1 MNLVL
6 TQSAISAMWDCQE
19 LYRLT
24 YEEGLTPIS
33 YAPRALWLGSLVHD
47 GLDLWHKGG
56 GLEAALE
63 RIAVEFSKAGGDR
76 DDLCMARALLRGYV
90 NRNHDDSWIVVG
102 SEIQFS
108 GELINPATGHHSRR
122 FTFAGKADLMVRLT
136 QDLTV
141 AKTGQRVLVEHKT
154 SGPIDGGY
162 IEKIWTD
169 LQLAAYLIY
178 LGSAEDPIASVLYNV
193 LAKPK
198 LQRLQVNSRRSE
210 PESDEAFESR
220 LFDKILDE
228 PNTYGLR
235 HEVAIDTDRLNE
247 VKAQLW
253 RTAQM
258 ILEARRSGVWIKNTR
273 HCHANHGTCRFY
285 SLCSAPEE
293 ARDFIFGNQF
303 QKKAPHEEL
312 QTTGREEIF

>member
-33 YAPRALWLGSLVHD
+33 YAPRALWLGALVHA
-47 GLDLWHKGG
+47 GLDCWHQGG
-56 GLEAALE
+56 GLEAAIE
-63 RIAVEFSKAGGDR
+63 RIEVEFAKAGGDR
-76 DDLCMARALLRGYV
+76 DDLCMARALLHGYV
-90 NRNHDDSWIVVG
+90 NRHPDDSWIVVG

-122 FTFAGKADLMVRLT
+122 FTFAGKGDLIVRLT

-141 AKTGQRVLVEHKT
+141 AKTGQRVLIEHKT

-193 LAKPK
+193 LAKP
-198 LQRLQVNSRRSE
+198 QIRRLEVNSRRTE
-210 PESDEAFESR
+210 PESDEAFEAR
-220 LFDKILDE
+220 LLDKILQE
-228 PNTYGLR
+228 PLRYGLR
-235 HEVAIDTDRLNE
+235 HEVAISTDRLNE

-258 ILEARRSGVWIKNTR
+258 ILEARRSGSWIKNTR

-285 SLCSAPEE
+285 PLCSAPED
-293 ARDFIFGNQF
+293 ARDIIFGNQF

-312 QTTGREEIF
+312 QQKEGETF

>member
-1 MNLVL
+1 MNTIL
-6 TQSAISAMWDCQE
+6 TQSAVGSFWDCQE
-19 LYRLT
+19 LYRYA
-24 YEEGLTPIS
+24 YEVGVEPVS
-33 YAPRALWLGSLVHD
+33 YGPRALWLGSMVHAA
-47 GLDLWHKGG
+47 LDAWHQGS

-63 RIAVEFSKAGGDR
+63 RIEVEFARTPGDR
-76 DDLCMARALLRGYV
+76 DDLCMARALLHGYV
-90 NRNHDDSWIVVG
+90 NRHPDDSWIVVG

-122 FTFAGKADLMVRLT
+122 FTFAGKGDLIVRLT

-141 AKTGQRVLVEHKT
+141 AKTGQRVLIEHKT

-193 LAKPK
+193 LAKP
-198 LQRLQVNSRRSE
+198 QIRRLEVNSRRTE
-210 PESDEAFESR
+210 PESDEAFEAR
-220 LFDKILDE
+220 LLDKILQE
-228 PNTYGLR
+228 PLRYGLR
-235 HEVAIDTDRLNE
+235 HEVAISIDRLNE

-258 ILEARRSGVWIKNTR
+258 ILEARRSGAWIKNTR

-285 SLCSAPEE
+285 SLCSAPAE
-293 ARDFIFGNQF
+293 AREIIRNNQF
-303 QKKAPHEEL
+303 EKKAPHEEL
-312 QTTGREEIF
+312 QQKEGETF